1 MKQRQTRLA
10 EETFG
15 DVLRLFRVVQANMQS
30 LEKQSGLSGA
40 QLWAMWQLSVTPGM
54 KVSHL
59 AESLFIH
66 MSTASNLLDKLEKR
80 GYLHRSRSHADS
92 RVVFLHLT
100 PAGEEVVRKL
110 PGPLQGKLRNAL
122 QEMPAAKLDELR
134 NGIVALLAQMEGRTE
149 HIAGENGAV

>member
-40 QLWAMWQLSVTPGM
+40 QLWAMWQLSVMPGM

-59 AESLFIH
+59 AGALFIH
-66 MSTASNLLDKLEKR
+66 MSTASNLLDKLEKK
-80 GYLHRSRSHADS
+80 GYLHRSRSPADS

-100 PAGEEVVRKL
+100 PQGEEVVRKL

-122 QEMPAAKLDELR
+122 QQMPVAKLDELR
-134 NGIVALLAQMEGRTE
+134 NGIVALLAQMEGATE
-149 HIAGENGAV
+149 NITGENGTG

>member
-1 MKQRQTRLA
+1 MKQRQVRLA

-40 QLWAMWQLSVTPGM
+40 QLWALWQLSVAPGM
-54 KVSHL
+54 KVSEL
-59 AESLFIH
+59 AKALFIH
-66 MSTASNLLDKLEKR
+66 LSTASNLLDKLEKR
-80 GYLHRSRSHADS
+80 GYLFRQRSANDS

-100 PAGEEVVRKL
+100 PEGEEVVRRL

-122 QEMPAAKLDELR
+122 QQMPSTQLEELR
-134 NGIVALLAQMEGRTE
+134 SGIVALLVQMEMPAEEG
-149 HIAGENGAV
+149 N

>member
-40 QLWAMWQLSVTPGM
+40 QLWALWQLSVTPGM

-66 MSTASNLLDKLEKR
+66 MSTASNLLDKLEKK
-80 GYLHRSRSHADS
+80 GYLHRSRSPADS

-100 PAGEEVVRKL
+100 PEGEEVVRKL

-122 QEMPAAKLDELR
+122 QQMPAAKLDELR

-149 HIAGENGAV
+149 PIAGENGAG

>member
-15 DVLRLFRVVQANMQS
+15 DILRLFRVVQANMQS

-40 QLWAMWQLSVTPGM
+40 QLWALWQLSVTPGM

-66 MSTASNLLDKLEKR
+66 TSTASNLLDKLEKKA
-80 GYLHRSRSHADS
+80 YLHRSRSPADS

-100 PAGEEVVRKL
+100 PEGEEVVRKL

-122 QEMPAAKLDELR
+122 QQMPAAKLDELR
-134 NGIVALLAQMEGRTE
+134 NGIVALLAQMEGRTGS
-149 HIAGENGAV
+149 IAGENGAG

>member
-40 QLWAMWQLSVTPGM
+40 QLWALWQISVTPGM

-66 MSTASNLLDKLEKR
+66 MSTASNLLDKLEKK
-80 GYLHRSRSHADS
+80 GYLHRGRSPADS

-100 PAGEEVVRKL
+100 PEGEEVVRKL

-122 QEMPAAKLDELR
+122 QQMPAAKLDELR

-149 HIAGENGAV
+149 PIAGENGAG

>member
-40 QLWAMWQLSVTPGM
+40 QLWAMWQLSVMPGM

-59 AESLFIH
+59 AEALFIH
-66 MSTASNLLDKLEKR
+66 MSTASNLLDKLEKK
-80 GYLHRSRSHADS
+80 GYLHRSRSPADS

-100 PAGEEVVRKL
+100 PQGEEVVRKL

-122 QEMPAAKLDELR
+122 QQMPAAKLDELR
-134 NGIVALLAQMEGRTE
+134 NGIVALLTQMEGATE
-149 HIAGENGAV
+149 NITGENGTG

>member
-40 QLWAMWQLSVTPGM
+40 QLWAMWQLSVMPGM

-59 AESLFIH
+59 ADALFIH
-66 MSTASNLLDKLEKR
+66 MSTASNLLDKLEKK
-80 GYLHRSRSHADS
+80 GYLHRSRSPADS

-100 PAGEEVVRKL
+100 PQGEEVVRKL

-122 QEMPAAKLDELR
+122 QQMPAAKLDELR
-134 NGIVALLAQMEGRTE
+134 NGIVALLAQMEGATE
-149 HIAGENGAV
+149 NITGENGTG

>member
-40 QLWAMWQLSVTPGM
+40 QLWALWQLSVMPGM

-59 AESLFIH
+59 AEALFIH

-80 GYLHRSRSHADS
+80 GYLHRSRSASDS

-100 PAGEEVVRKL
+100 PEGEEVVRKL

-122 QEMPAAKLDELR
+122 QQMPAAKLDELR
-134 NGIVALLAQMEGRTE
+134 NGIVALVAQMEGTTE
-149 HIAGENGAV
+149 AITGESDAA

>member
-1 MKQRQTRLA
+1 MKQRQTRLS

-40 QLWAMWQLSVTPGM
+40 QLWALWQLSISPGM

-59 AESLFIH
+59 AEALFIH

-80 GYLHRSRSHADS
+80 GYVHRTRSTQDS
-92 RVVFLHLT
+92 RVVFLNLT
-100 PAGEEVVRKL
+100 PDGEAVVRKL

-122 QEMPAAKLDELR
+122 QLMPATQLEELR
-134 NGIVALLAQMEGRTE
+134 SGIVALLAQMDGVPAEVAPGGGSE
-149 HIAGENGAV
+149 

>member
-15 DVLRLFRVVQANMQS
+15 DILRLFRVVQANMQS

-40 QLWAMWQLSVTPGM
+40 QLWALWQLSVTPGM

-66 MSTASNLLDKLEKR
+66 MSTASNLLDKLEKKA
-80 GYLHRSRSHADS
+80 YLHRSRSPADS

-100 PAGEEVVRKL
+100 PEGEEVVRKL

-122 QEMPAAKLDELR
+122 QQMPAAKLDELR

-149 HIAGENGAV
+149 SIAGENGAG